1 MKHSFYLIL
10 IILSSSF
17 RGNAQDLIWA
27 KGVGGP
33 AYEAGY
39 GVALDGKG
47 NVVSVGIFD
56 LSIEFDS
63 CINTTTL
70 GSSGFNDIFI
80 QKLDRQGCLIW
91 AKRVGGAL
99 SFDAATSVAVDDSGY
114 VYTTGSFDREADFD
128 PNSGV
133 KALQPRGYSD
143 AFILKLDSAGN
154 YIWAQRMGGS
164 SYDQSNSLAIDA
176 LGNVLMTGEFSDTA
190 FFDSGSKSLISQG
203 GKDIFVQ
210 KVAPDGHLIWAKS
223 FGGNGN
229 DIPYNIKTD
238 IADNIYV
245 TGLFRDT
252 VVFDPAGG
260 GPPLISKG
268 ATNVFILKLDSDGN
282 FLWSKS
288 LGGTGRATGFFLDVD
303 QWENVILS
311 GGFSDT
317 VDFDPGP
324 GIKELISETKEK
336 SDIFLIKLDANGDLV
351 WANSAGGV
359 GVDVGYSVEVDPLGY
374 IYNSGFFN
382 QIVDFDP
389 GPLTANLTATGYQD
403 IFIQKLDPSGNLVWA
418 KRIGGTGYDVLTE
431 MEIDDAGRH
440 IYATGFFENNVDFDP
455 TQGTHIITSKG
466 FNDAF
471 ILNLKV
477 GDNVGLSPYK
487 AQQLRLSPNPTTGF
501 TRITLPTGARQ
512 AQVQVVDH
520 LGKTVTQGYIS
531 PSQNMLELSRFSSG
545 IYHVTISLDKGEK
558 YYGRILLRK

>member
-80 QKLDRQGCLIW
+80 QKLD
-91 AKRVGGAL
+91 
-99 SFDAATSVAVDDSGY
+99 
-114 VYTTGSFDREADFD
+114 
-128 PNSGV
+128 
-133 KALQPRGYSD
+133 
-143 AFILKLDSAGN
+143 
-154 YIWAQRMGGS
+154 
-164 SYDQSNSLAIDA
+164 
-176 LGNVLMTGEFSDTA
+176 
-190 FFDSGSKSLISQG
+190 
-203 GKDIFVQ
+203 
-210 KVAPDGHLIWAKS
+210 
-223 FGGNGN
+223 
-229 DIPYNIKTD
+229 
-238 IADNIYV
+238 
-245 TGLFRDT
+245 
-252 VVFDPAGG
+252 
-260 GPPLISKG
+260 
-268 ATNVFILKLDSDGN
+268 
-282 FLWSKS
+282 
-288 LGGTGRATGFFLDVD
+288 
-303 QWENVILS
+303 
-311 GGFSDT
+311 
-317 VDFDPGP
+317 
-324 GIKELISETKEK
+324 
-336 SDIFLIKLDANGDLV
+336 
-351 WANSAGGV
+351 
-359 GVDVGYSVEVDPLGY
+359 
-374 IYNSGFFN
+374 
-382 QIVDFDP
+382 
-389 GPLTANLTATGYQD
+389 
-403 IFIQKLDPSGNLVWA
+403 PSGNLVWV
-418 KRIGGTGYDVLTE
+418 KRIGGAGYDVLTE